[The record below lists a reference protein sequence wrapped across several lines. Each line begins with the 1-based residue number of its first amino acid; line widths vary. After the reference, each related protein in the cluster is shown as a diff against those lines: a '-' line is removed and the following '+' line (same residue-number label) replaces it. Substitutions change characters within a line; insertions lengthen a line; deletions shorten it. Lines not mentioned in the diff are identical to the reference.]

1 MNPKMTAKKRW
12 IAMGAGSA
20 LGIGLLAGGAVTAAN
35 AFEIEDSSGSSIGV
49 QPVSSISTSTAIPF
63 STASVSTFDD
73 SVSLSSD
80 DSSNT
85 SSNSSDNSS
94 NDTSNDSSSGSSTV
108 SVVSAVSAVSVVSVV
123 SVVTPVSAPSVASPV
138 SAASVASPASPAS
151 VQSPASVD

>member
-35 AFEIEDSSGSSIGV
+35 AFEIEDRSGSSIGV

-73 SVSLSSD
+73 SVSFSSD
-80 DSSNT
+80 DSSN
-85 SSNSSDNSS
+85 S
-94 NDTSNDSSSGSSTV
+94 SNDSSNDSSISSSSSSTSNTV
-108 SVVSAVSAVSVVSVV
+108 SVASAVSAVSVVSVV